1 MVAHVQLRE
10 KAWFD
15 SSLRL
20 RASFGSPYPGHPKTS
35 EILQP
40 KLDSSQG
47 PLDNF
52 CVLTLDPK
60 EVSSHCF
67 VMPLPC
73 ILNSMDG
80 YESMGHRAGEQL
92 MCQYCSAILCQLLS
106 PVSQL

>member
-1 MVAHVQLRE
+1 MRSYKSWMVAHVQLRE

-35 EILQP
+35 EILLP

-80 YESMGHRAGEQL
+80 YESMGHKAGEQL
-92 MCQYCSAILCQLLS
+92 MCQ
-106 PVSQL
+106 

>member
-1 MVAHVQLRE
+1 LRE

-15 SSLRL
+15 SSPRL

-35 EILQP
+35 EIQLP

-60 EVSSHCF
+60 EVYFMLLC
-67 VMPLPC
+67 
-73 ILNSMDG
+73 NATSM
-80 YESMGHRAGEQL
+80 Y
-92 MCQYCSAILCQLLS
+92 
-106 PVSQL
+106 SQFHGWV